1 MRFKTTIETV
11 DIKRRYF
18 KTGFVRHFK
27 GGLYFVT
34 DLVRHHEKSK
44 YMVIYT
50 DGLSTYTIPLKNFLS
65 KVDKK
70 KYPDAEQKHRFEY
83 LFGNELKIDEK
94 LEDGVA
100 SIEDWSE

>member
-1 MRFKTTIETV
+1 MRFKTTIQTV

-18 KTGFVRHFK
+18 KRGFVRHFK
-27 GGLYFVT
+27 GGLYFVKELALHN
-34 DLVRHHEKSK
+34 DKHIV
-44 YMVIYT
+44 VYT
-50 DGLSTYTIPLKNFLS
+50 DGLVTYTRPLKEFLS

-70 KYPDAEQKHRFEY
+70 KYPEAEQKYRFEY

-100 SIEDWSE
+100 SIDELE